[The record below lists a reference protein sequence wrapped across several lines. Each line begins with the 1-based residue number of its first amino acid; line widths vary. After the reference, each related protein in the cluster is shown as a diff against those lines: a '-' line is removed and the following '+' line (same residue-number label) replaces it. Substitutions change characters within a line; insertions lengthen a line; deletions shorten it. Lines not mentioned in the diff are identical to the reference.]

1 MGKKSM
7 VISTLLIGAT
17 LSTMGHSVFAVESK
31 ETIERKMLAGEDR
44 YETAVKV
51 SKHGWTSAKNVVLVN
66 STAIS
71 DALAATPFAKL
82 KDAPILLTTSK
93 ALTDSTKDELKRL
106 QTENV
111 YIVGG
116 GSVISKDVVKELND
130 MGIKTERIFGSNR
143 EETAI
148 AIAKNIDSKEVAV
161 VNGYTGLADALSIAP
176 VAADKQMPILISSK
190 DDLGKTGEYI
200 KEKNIESS
208 YVLGEKGVI
217 SEEVEKSLPKAERI
231 GGENRRE
238 TNSKVL
244 EKFYSEK
251 EFSNIYVAKDGS
263 KDVGQLV
270 DALSIS
276 TVAGKEK
283 SPLVLVGKDISGGQ
297 KTYLESK
304 TVKTLYEVGNGIN
317 ANTVENIIKALSIK
331 EVTPE
336 PDPDPNEA
344 AKVHSV
350 KAINGIQ
357 LEVKFN
363 KPVDEDSAT
372 DLFNYEIK
380 DEDNKDVLNDSKN
393 TSLIELKEDK
403 KTAIIT
409 LRQDYGIKYNQV
421 DLDVEVSNVYTEDKK
436 EKVADFKSEVRVLST
451 GLPELLD
458 IKQVGPK
465 EYNLTFS
472 EPVTAK
478 NSNEIRN
485 ALRVNKEY
493 PSSIE
498 TRIDNPGLDAN
509 VVRMIT
515 SSELKDGEH
524 ELSIKDGI
532 YNYGGFKCEE
542 GSKNFTVVKDESNIT
557 ATVDKVKSEELTL
570 KFNKSLDIDT
580 VEDDNVE
587 FYLDYVNKDYK
598 LKVKKVEDNKV
609 TLSYGGFPLGDHK
622 IVIKYK
628 NKKDDKI
635 KDLWGKEL
643 EETSISYNLQ
653 GETAPTV
660 KAEYNRFNKTIDLK
674 FSKAVTGADDYESY
688 ILTNADGDEEDL
700 EEVEIKCKDDGKKE
714 YTIDASDFEGK
725 YTLEI
730 VKNKIRDTTVARVP
744 VEETSL
750 EIEVADTTEAKVK
763 MVTYGGEHGD
773 QIFVRFSEAM
783 RTEGTGSVL
792 DKKNYLVT
800 YNGGEPKQLDE
811 IDDAKIDI
819 KGDNDLVQITLPDKI
834 DTEKEVKIHIG
845 SVADANG
852 KFTGLG
858 GNSFDTVG
866 DDRELKILAINSVED
881 LDVEQ
886 QGNIAVKDD
895 STIEFYVDREI
906 LLLNQK
912 NVEFKL
918 GSETLNPSSQEI
930 EEDEDLDGNIVYK
943 VTLEFDEEIFN
954 TDGKIDYKDIKT
966 GTIQFKEEAFTTIN
980 ESVSKKIEFDI
991 DNNKPGIIVDKAAPI
1006 IKTATILGDKKIQLD
1021 FSEEVNSNHI
1031 SASTFEIEDYDVE
1044 KIEKGESEKTIILV
1058 LDKEITE
1065 NSIKVKQVQPIRDKF
1080 KNKTT
1085 DMEKPTAKYHGPIVE
1100 KAEIDDTKNN
1110 IIITFK
1116 EEIDEVSDI
1125 SLKEAITMQENSVGS
1140 VKVDG
1145 KTLTITLTSEYINST
1160 DKDVEKTVKINAG
1173 ALKNS
1178 KDDFKSR
1185 EINEK
1190 ITIKAK

>member
-1 MGKKSM
+1 MGKKSR

-200 KEKNIESS
+200 KEKKIESS

-217 SEEVEKSLPKAERI
+217 SEEVEKALPKAERI

-380 DEDNKDVLNDSKN
+380 DEDNKDVLNDSEKK

-409 LRQDYGIKYNQV
+409 LRQGYGIKYNQV

-524 ELSIKDGI
+524 ELIIKDGI

-542 GSKNFTVVKDESNIT
+542 GSKNFTALKDESNIT
-557 ATVDKVKSEELTL
+557 AVVDKVKSDELTL

-580 VEDDNVE
+580 VKDDNVE
-587 FYLDYVNKDYK
+587 FYLDYVNEDYK
-598 LKVKKVEDNKV
+598 LDVEKVEDNKV

-643 EETSISYNLQ
+643 EETSISYSLQ

-688 ILTNADGDEEDL
+688 VLTNADGDEEDL

-714 YTIDASDFEGK
+714 YTIDASGLEGK

-750 EIEVADTTEAKVK
+750 EIEVADTTEAEVK
-763 MVTYGGEHGD
+763 MVTYGGEDGD

-800 YNGGEPKQLDE
+800 YNGGKPKQLDE
-811 IDDAKIDI
+811 IDGAEIDI

-834 DTEKEVKIHIG
+834 EKGDVSIHIG

-858 GNSFDTVG
+858 GISIEKVY
-866 DDRELKILAINSVED
+866 DDRIISIPAINSVED

-886 QGNIAVKDD
+886 QGNIAVKDA

-918 GSETLNPSSQEI
+918 GDETLNPSSQEI

-980 ESVSKKIEFDI
+980 ESVSKEMKFDI
-991 DNNKPGIIVDKAAPI
+991 DNSKTDVIVDKAAPI

-1085 DMEKPTAKYHGPIVE
+1085 DMEEPKAKYHGPIVE
-1100 KAEIDDTKNN
+1100 KAEIDDTNKN
-1110 IIITFK
+1110 ITITFK
-1116 EEIDEVSDI
+1116 EEIE
-1125 SLKEAITMQENSVGS
+1125 
-1140 VKVDG
+1140 KV
-1145 KTLTITLTSEYINST
+1145 
-1160 DKDVEKTVKINAG
+1160 KDVILKDAIIVDDNSIDSVNIEGKVLKIVLKDAFKSEEEDIDKNIKINAG
-1173 ALKNS
+1173 ALKNK
-1178 KDDFKSR
+1178 KDDYKSR

>member
-1 MGKKSM
+1 MGKKSR

-148 AIAKNIDSKEVAV
+148 AMAKNIDSKKVAV

-200 KEKNIESS
+200 KEKKIESS

-217 SEEVEKSLPKAERI
+217 SEEVEKVLPKAERI

-283 SPLVLVGKDISGGQ
+283 SPLVLVGKDISSGQ

-380 DEDNKDVLNDSKN
+380 DEDNKDVLNDSNK

-409 LRQDYGIKYNQV
+409 LRQGYGIKYNQV

-524 ELSIKDGI
+524 ELTIKDGI

-542 GSKNFTVVKDESNIT
+542 GNKNFTVVKDESNIT

-580 VEDDNVE
+580 VKDDNVE

-609 TLSYGGFPLGDHK
+609 TLSYGGFPLGEHK

-750 EIEVADTTEAKVK
+750 EIEVADTTEAEVK

-783 RTEGTGSVL
+783 RTEGIGSVL

-800 YNGGEPKQLDE
+800 YNGKEAKQLDE
-811 IDDAKIDI
+811 IKDAEIDI

-834 DTEKEVKIHIG
+834 EKEKGDVSIHIG

-858 GNSFDTVG
+858 GISFDTIG
-866 DDRELKILAINSVED
+866 DDRIISMPEIDFIEG
-881 LDVEQ
+881 LDIEQ
-886 QGNIAVKDD
+886 KGKIAVLDKN
-895 STIEFYVDREI
+895 TIEFYLDKEI
-906 LLLNQK
+906 SNITLQSI
-912 NVEFKL
+912 EFKL
-918 GSETLNPSSQEI
+918 GDEVLNPSS
-930 EEDEDLDGNIVYK
+930 YK
-943 VTLEFDEEIFN
+943 IKEKKSKRKLYNRITLKFDDDIFN
-954 TDGKIDYKDIKT
+954 TDGTVNYENDEEKVIKEGVLSFRKDVFTTVNESSSLEDIE
-966 GTIQFKEEAFTTIN
+966 FKLGDNSVDKLVDKSAPIVEEANIIEDGNKIEIKFSEKVRMDYVSLATFDLGDYEIMSIESDSENGLSDTVIFTLK
-980 ESVSKKIEFDI
+980 EPVEDDCEEFDI
-991 DNNKPGIIVDKAAPI
+991 
-1006 IKTATILGDKKIQLD
+1006 
-1021 FSEEVNSNHI
+1021 
-1031 SASTFEIEDYDVE
+1031 
-1044 KIEKGESEKTIILV
+1044 
-1058 LDKEITE
+1058 
-1065 NSIKVKQVQPIRDKF
+1065 KQMHPIRDKF
-1080 KNKTT
+1080 NNANT
-1085 DMEKPTAKYHGPIVE
+1085 D
-1100 KAEIDDTKNN
+1100 
-1110 IIITFK
+1110 
-1116 EEIDEVSDI
+1116 SD
-1125 SLKEAITMQENSVGS
+1125 
-1140 VKVDG
+1140 
-1145 KTLTITLTSEYINST
+1145 TITAER
-1160 DKDVEKTVKINAG
+1160 KK
-1173 ALKNS
+1173 
-1178 KDDFKSR
+1178 
-1185 EINEK
+1185 
-1190 ITIKAK
+1190 

>member
-1 MGKKSM
+1 MGKKSR

-148 AIAKNIDSKEVAV
+148 AMAKNIDSKEVAV

-200 KEKNIESS
+200 KEKKIESS

-380 DEDNKDVLNDSKN
+380 DEDNKDVLNDIDKNSENN

-409 LRQDYGIKYNQV
+409 LRQGYGIKYNQV

-509 VVRMIT
+509 VLRMIT

-524 ELSIKDGI
+524 ELTIKDGI

-580 VEDDNVE
+580 VKDDNVE

-609 TLSYGGFPLGDHK
+609 TLSYGGFPLGEHK

-750 EIEVADTTEAKVK
+750 EIEVADTTEAEVK

-811 IDDAKIDI
+811 IDDAEIDI

-834 DTEKEVKIHIG
+834 GKGDVSIHIG

-858 GNSFDTVG
+858 GISIDTVC
-866 DDRELKILAINSVED
+866 DDRIISIPAINTIED
-881 LDVEQ
+881 IEQ
-886 QGNIAVKDD
+886 GGNIAVKDA

-912 NVEFKL
+912 NIEFKL
-918 GSETLNPSSQEI
+918 GGETLNPSSQEI
-930 EEDEDLDGNIVYK
+930 EEDEDLDGNVVYK
-943 VTLEFDEEIFN
+943 VTLEFDKKIFN
-954 TDGKIDYKDIKT
+954 TDGTIDYNKINE
-966 GTIQFKEEAFTTIN
+966 GTIEFKEEAFTTIN
-980 ESVSKKIEFDI
+980 ESVSKEIIHKINSEKENKTVDKVAPKIKEGRILEYDTKDNIQKVEIEF
-991 DNNKPGIIVDKAAPI
+991 
-1006 IKTATILGDKKIQLD
+1006 
-1021 FSEEVNSNHI
+1021 SEAVKVNRI
-1031 SASTFEIEDYDVE
+1031 SASTFDFGKYEVLDIGKDGVDKDMLSKTVTFILDK
-1044 KIEKGESEKTIILV
+1044 KIE
-1058 LDKEITE
+1058 E
-1065 NSIKVKQVQPIRDKF
+1065 NSITIKNIQSVMDKH
-1080 KNKTT
+1080 KNET
-1085 DMEKPTAKYHGPIVE
+1085 DKLKDIEAVL
-1100 KAEIDDTKNN
+1100 KNN
-1110 IIITFK
+1110 
-1116 EEIDEVSDI
+1116 E
-1125 SLKEAITMQENSVGS
+1125 
-1140 VKVDG
+1140 
-1145 KTLTITLTSEYINST
+1145 
-1160 DKDVEKTVKINAG
+1160 
-1173 ALKNS
+1173 
-1178 KDDFKSR
+1178 
-1185 EINEK
+1185 
-1190 ITIKAK
+1190 